1 MMAALA
7 CLIAGAGAIGWASG
21 AVQAPATTSAAA
33 AAPVTGDPRV
43 DALLARMSLADKLR
57 LLDWAAGPSRTAVLP
72 GVPRL
77 GIPPLHLAEGPLG
90 TAAHP
95 APAMAAP
102 LAVAATFSQA
112 DAYANGTV
120 LGRDAQA
127 LGQRALARPFASLD
141 RNPATDPPAATFG
154 EDPVLAG
161 RTAAAE
167 ITGVQATGT
176 MALVQ
181 GYPAG
186 GSGTGLVLGSA
197 ALHELYL
204 QPFEDAVRAGAAG
217 LLCPAGTLS
226 IVSAPGASPRPPAPP
241 VCGDAGL
248 LTQIRR
254 ELGFSGFVVA
264 DQGANPP
271 VVSFDSGL
279 DGGISG
285 ARAGAYLTPAAVRA
299 AVASGTIGV
308 ATINQAAGAVLA
320 EMDRFGMLGRASRH
334 KARPEPAAAGE
345 RVVER
350 TAQDAATLLKNA
362 GRVLPL
368 TAGEL
373 GSLALIG
380 PGAQQVIGAG
390 PGGGNGTGSP
400 SLHPGTLRVLR
411 RDLAAD
417 HAARVSFA
425 VGDDMTG
432 TPVPASA
439 LTHNGQPG
447 LVRTTAGTGAT
458 HVVRALDN
466 TVATG
471 DPLPAGSAHTW
482 TGELTVPVTGTYWVN
497 LATGGA
503 SAALTLDDRVVA
515 QDRTG
520 LPGQGGV
527 LLPTTDGLRNLRA
540 SVTLTAGTH
549 TLGVSETPD
558 GSGQPVQV
566 RLDWVTPAQRQA
578 NLAAAVAAA
587 RAAKAA
593 VVFAWSAVTTAGA
606 GTALP
611 DGQDQLIEDVAA
623 VNPDTIV
630 VLNTPGPVAMP
641 WLSRVKAVLEMWYP
655 GDAGGSATANVLLG
669 RADPAGRLPV
679 TWPAPSAQGAP
690 ARAEGILVGY
700 RWYDRNGVAP
710 LFPFGYGLSYTHF
723 TYSGLTW
730 QNAPGGGL
738 AVRFSVTDSGRLAG
752 DEVPQVY
759 LGAPGNRPP
768 GAAFAP
774 KALAAYTRISLRA
787 GQTTAV
793 TLHIPLR
800 QLQYWDDATGWV
812 TAAGR
817 RPLDVGP
824 SERASALSTTVTI
837 P

>member
-1 MMAALA
+1 MVAALA
-7 CLIAGAGAIGWASG
+7 CLLAGAGAIGWASG
-21 AVQAPATTSAAA
+21 AVQAPARTSAAA
-33 AAPVTGDPRV
+33 VPSVTGDPRV

-57 LLDWAAGPSRTAVLP
+57 LLDWAAGAGPAQTAVLP

-95 APAMAAP
+95 SPAMAAP
-102 LAVAATFSQA
+102 LAVAATFSQT

-120 LGRDAQA
+120 LGLDARA
-127 LGQRALARPFASLD
+127 LGQQALARPFAVIV
-141 RNPATDPPAATFG
+141 RNQATDPPAATFG

-167 ITGVQATGT
+167 IAGIQAGGT

-181 GYPAG
+181 GYLSG
-186 GSGTGLVLGSA
+186 GSGTGLVLDSA

-217 LLCPAGTLS
+217 LLCPAGTLR
-226 IVSAPGASPRPPAPP
+226 IVSVPGASPGPPGPPA
-241 VCGDAGL
+241 CGDAGL

-254 ELGFSGFVVA
+254 ELGFTGFVVA

-271 VVSFDSGL
+271 IVSLDSGL
-279 DGGISG
+279 DGAISG
-285 ARAGAYLTPAAVRA
+285 ARAAGYFTPAAVRA
-299 AVASGTIGV
+299 AVANGTIGL
-308 ATINQAAGAVLA
+308 AAIDQAAGAVLT
-320 EMDRFGMLGRASRH
+320 EMDRFGMLGRASGH
-334 KARPEPAAAGE
+334 KAPREPAAAGE
-345 RVVER
+345 QVVER
-350 TAQDAATLLKNA
+350 TAQDAATLLKDA
-362 GRVLPL
+362 GRALPL
-368 TAGEL
+368 AAGTL

-390 PGGGNGTGSP
+390 PEGGNGTGIP
-400 SLHPGTLRVLR
+400 SLRPGTLRVLR
-411 RDLAAD
+411 QDLAAG
-417 HAARVSFA
+417 HGAHVSFA

-439 LTHNGQPG
+439 LSHNGQPG
-447 LVRTTAGTGAT
+447 LVRATAGTGVT
-458 HVVRALDN
+458 QVVRALDN
-466 TVATG
+466 TVAMG
-471 DPLPAGSAHTW
+471 DPLPARSAHTW

-503 SAALTLDDRVVA
+503 RGTLTLDGSVVA
-515 QDRTG
+515 QNQTG
-520 LPGQGGV
+520 LPGLGSA
-527 LLPTTDGLRNLRA
+527 LLPTTDGLDNLRA

-549 TLGVSETPD
+549 TLRVSETPD

-566 RLDWVTPAQRQA
+566 RLDWVTPAQQQA

-593 VVFAWSAVTTAGA
+593 VVFAWSAVTTAG
-606 GTALP
+606 TTLP
-611 DGQDQLIEDVAA
+611 DGQNQLIKDVAA

-630 VLNTPGPVAMP
+630 VLNTPGPVSMP
-641 WLSRVKAVLEMWYP
+641 WLSSTAAVLEMWYP
-655 GDAGGSATANVLLG
+655 GDAGGYATANVLLG
-669 RADPAGRLPV
+669 RVDPAGRLPV
-679 TWPAPSAQGAP
+679 TWPASPTQGAP

-738 AVRFSVTDSGRLAG
+738 LVRFSVTDSGRLAG
-752 DEVPQVY
+752 EEVPQVY
-759 LGAPGNRPP
+759 LGVPSSRPP
-768 GAAFAP
+768 GVAFAP
-774 KALAAYTRISLRA
+774 KALAAYTRISLRP
-787 GQTTAV
+787 GQTRTV
-793 TLHIPLR
+793 TLRIPLR
-800 QLQYWDDATGWV
+800 QLQYWDDAKGWV

-824 SERASALSTTVTI
+824 SERTTALSTTVTI